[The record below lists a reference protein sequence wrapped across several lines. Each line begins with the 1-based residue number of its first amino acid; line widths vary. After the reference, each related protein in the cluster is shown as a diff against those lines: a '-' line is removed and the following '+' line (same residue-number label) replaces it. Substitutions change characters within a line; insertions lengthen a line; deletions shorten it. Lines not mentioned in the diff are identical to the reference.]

1 MPSWCEIYGH
11 TRSITSND
19 VSIFGERKKSFAS
32 MKRFFVIALLA
43 GVAFSSVSCRK
54 DGTRCRCVFKSP
66 TAGRQ
71 EFIVEEEALLK
82 IAKSCAGYEK
92 YLEMDSDVDFKC
104 YND

>member
-1 MPSWCEIYGH
+1 
-11 TRSITSND
+11 
-19 VSIFGERKKSFAS
+19 

-54 DGTRCRCVFKSP
+54 DGTRCRCAFKSP

-71 EFIVEEEALLK
+71 EFIVEEETLLK

-92 YLEMDSDVDFKC
+92 YLEMGSDLDYKC

>member
-1 MPSWCEIYGH
+1 MCVYIH
-11 TRSITSND
+11 TQVKKINHNPRTLESS
-19 VSIFGERKKSFAS
+19 GEEKSFVS

-43 GVAFSSVSCRK
+43 GVALSSVSCRK

-71 EFIVEEEALLK
+71 EFIIEEDALLK

-92 YLEMDSDVDFKC
+92 YLEMDSSLDYKC